1 MMLMIGTREQ
11 AKQGIRHIY
20 RILERKATVF
30 LEVDKT
36 RRRVPGIERADLPSM
51 VAWAFGQSGE
61 LQREYARE
69 CMHFFT
75 EFVKKLP
82 SKFKFWLNER

>member
-1 MMLMIGTREQ
+1 MTIGTREQ
-11 AKQGIRHIY
+11 AKQGIRHIH

-30 LEVDKT
+30 LEQDET
-36 RRRVPGIERADLPSM
+36 RRRVPGIKQADLQSM

-82 SKFKFWLNER
+82 SKFQGSPK